1 MDDFINEL
9 KQKNK
14 DFSEEYINMMKQ
26 YYQKLMN
33 NPAELQN
40 TLNNLKNGQ
49 NGIDPEGGITITP
62 EPYCCV
68 KVQDETGQ
76 KIFLNLCGSDKVD
89 PPKEQHILEMNNQEG
104 IRIPLSLSE
113 KYEDFDVH
121 GTACEVYDIIMNPS
135 TLQKTEN
142 QPLVMGFI
150 LNLIASR
157 LKERFKKVILI
168 DKYVRL
174 KNLKYK
180 GKTVRSQRIRARKV
194 KIDEIIDNSNE
205 KEKNLKKN
213 QGEGGVGTDQGMGS
227 RTNIANEINKEVNE
241 KGKTPN
247 WNFVII
253 NVEKTSDING
263 ALFKQIES
271 EAKNKI
277 LNNNGNINFDMLVN
291 EEKNKLFK
299 YFNGF
304 NASPKY
310 GNGILLLI
318 EMELLVKSSGI
329 RLNLSDES
337 LTMYVPKL
345 YSLEMNLPYKVNSK
359 SANSFFNLESR
370 ILYIYLPFYEKDIE
384 DFKILEENE
393 RIKNEKE
400 KKEGQIGSSDIGEK
414 IKLNEDYL
422 YDVIN

>member
-14 DFSEEYINMMKQ
+14 DFSEEYITMMKQ

-49 NGIDPEGGITITP
+49 KGIDPEGGITITP

-76 KIFLNLCGSDKVD
+76 KIFLNLCGSDQVD

-121 GTACEVYDIIMNPS
+121 GTACEVYDIIMNPT
-135 TLQKTEN
+135 TLQKTES

-157 LKERFKKVILI
+157 LKERFKKVIII

-180 GKTVRSQRIRARKV
+180 GKTVRSQRIRARRV

-205 KEKNLKKN
+205 KEKNLN
-213 QGEGGVGTDQGMGS
+213 GNNNMGNGNNIGD

-247 WNFVII
+247 WNFII
-253 NVEKTSDING
+253 IKAEKTSDING
-263 ALFKQIES
+263 ALFKEIEN
-271 EAKNKI
+271 EAKSKI
-277 LNNNGNINFDMLVN
+277 LNNNGNVNFDMLVN
-291 EEKNKLFK
+291 DKKDKLFE

-310 GNGILLLI
+310 GIGILLLI

-345 YSLEMNLPYKVNSK
+345 YSLEMNLPYKINSK
-359 SANSFFNLESR
+359 NANSFFNLESR

-400 KKEGQIGSSDIGEK
+400 KKEGEVHTTDISEK

>member
-76 KIFLNLCGSDKVD
+76 KIFLNLCGSDKID

-277 LNNNGNINFDMLVN
+277 LNNNGNINFDLLVN

-310 GNGILLLI
+310 GIGILLLI

-400 KKEGQIGSSDIGEK
+400 KNEGQIRSSDIGEK

>member
-14 DFSEEYINMMKQ
+14 DFSEEYITMMKQ

-33 NPAELQN
+33 NPAELEN
-40 TLNNLKNGQ
+40 TLNNLKSGQ
-49 NGIDPEGGITITP
+49 SGIDPEGGITITP

-76 KIFLNLCGSDKVD
+76 KIFLNLCGSDQVD
-89 PPKEQHILEMNNQEG
+89 PPKEQHILEMNNQAG

-135 TLQKTEN
+135 TLQKTES
-142 QPLVMGFI
+142 QPLIMGFI
-150 LNLIASR
+150 LNLIANR

-194 KIDEIIDNSNE
+194 KIDEIIDNNNSND
-205 KEKNLKKN
+205 KNLENKTN
-213 QGEGGVGTDQGMGS
+213 NDINNINND
-227 RTNIANEINKEVNE
+227 TNIANEINKEVNE

-247 WNFVII
+247 WNFII
-253 NVEKTSDING
+253 IKAEKTSDLNG
-263 ALFKQIES
+263 ALFKEIDK
-271 EAKNKI
+271 EAKNKL
-277 LNNNGNINFDMLVN
+277 LNNNGTINFDMLIN
-291 EEKNKLFK
+291 SKKNKKFE

-304 NASPKY
+304 NASPEY
-310 GNGILLLI
+310 GIGILLLI

-329 RLNLSDES
+329 RLNLSDDS

-345 YSLEMNLPYKVNSK
+345 YSLEMNLPYKINSK
-359 SANSFFNLESR
+359 NATSFFNLESR

-384 DFKILEENE
+384 EFKTMKENE
-393 RIKNEKE
+393 KIKNEKE
-400 KKEGQIGSSDIGEK
+400 KNEESNGINNKDIGEK

>member
-1 MDDFINEL
+1 MEDFINEL

-14 DFSEEYINMMKQ
+14 DFSDEYVNMMKQ

-33 NPAELQN
+33 NPQELQN
-40 TLNNLKNGQ
+40 TINNLKNAQ
-49 NGIDPEGGITITP
+49 NGIDPEGGITIVP
-62 EPYCCV
+62 DPYCCV
-68 KVQDETGQ
+68 KVQDDTGQ

-113 KYEDFDVH
+113 RYEDFDVH
-121 GTACEVYDIIMNPS
+121 GTACEVYDIIMNPD
-135 TLQKTEN
+135 TLKKTEN
-142 QPLVMGFI
+142 QPLVMSFI
-150 LNLIASR
+150 LSLIANR

-194 KIDEIIDNSNE
+194 KIDEIINDSNE
-205 KEKNLKKN
+205 KDKKLREKT
-213 QGEGGVGTDQGMGS
+213 GEENINANS
-227 RTNIANEINKEVNE
+227 NIANEINKEVNE

-247 WNFVII
+247 WNFII
-253 NVEKTSDING
+253 IKVKETSDING
-263 ALFKQIES
+263 ALFKEIENV
-271 EAKNKI
+271 AKSKI
-277 LNNNGNINFDMLVN
+277 LNNNGLINFDMLVN
-291 EEKNKLFK
+291 EKKDKLFD

-310 GNGILLLI
+310 GIGLLLLI
-318 EMELLVKSSGI
+318 EMEFLVKSTGI

-337 LTMYVPKL
+337 LTLYVSKL
-345 YSLEMNLPYKVNSK
+345 YSLEINLPYKIDSKNSK
-359 SANSFFNLESR
+359 SFFNLESR
-370 ILYIYLPFYEKDIE
+370 ILYVYLPFYQKDID
-384 DFKILEENE
+384 DFEAMEENE

-400 KKEGQIGSSDIGEK
+400 KNKENGENIVDIGDK

>member
-9 KQKNK
+9 KTKNNQ
-14 DFSEEYINMMKQ
+14 FSEEYINMMKQ

-33 NPAELQN
+33 NPQELQN
-40 TLNNLKNGQ
+40 TINNLKNAE
-49 NGIDPEGGITITP
+49 NGIDPEGGITIVP
-62 EPYCCV
+62 DPYCCV

-76 KIFLNLCGSDKVD
+76 KIFLNLCGSDKID
-89 PPKEQHILEMNNQEG
+89 PPKEQHILEMNNQQG

-121 GTACEVYDIIMNPS
+121 GTACEVYDIIMNPT
-135 TLQKTEN
+135 TLQNTEKE
-142 QPLVMGFI
+142 PLLMGFI
-150 LNLIASR
+150 LSLIANR
-157 LKERFKKVILI
+157 LKERFKKVIII

-194 KIDEIIDNSNE
+194 KIDEIINDSNE
-205 KEKNLKKN
+205 KDKKLKEKS
-213 QGEGGVGTDQGMGS
+213 GEENMNINANS
-227 RTNIANEINKEVNE
+227 NIANEINKEVNE

-247 WNFVII
+247 WNFII
-253 NVEKTSDING
+253 IKAKETSDING
-263 ALFKQIES
+263 ALFKEIES
-271 EAKNKI
+271 IAKNKI
-277 LNNNGNINFDMLVN
+277 LNNNGLINFDMLVN
-291 EEKNKLFK
+291 EKKDKLYE

-310 GNGILLLI
+310 GIGLLLLI
-318 EMELLVKSSGI
+318 EMELLVKSTGI

-337 LTMYVPKL
+337 LTLYVSKL
-345 YSLEMNLPYKVNSK
+345 YSLEMNLPYKIDSKNSK
-359 SANSFFNLESR
+359 SFFNLESR
-370 ILYIYLPFYEKDIE
+370 ILYIYLPFYQKDID
-384 DFKILEENE
+384 DFRAIEENE

-400 KKEGQIGSSDIGEK
+400 ANKENMENIVDIGEK
-414 IKLNEDYL
+414 INLNEDYL

>member
-310 GNGILLLI
+310 GIGILLLI

-337 LTMYVPKL
+337 LTIYVPKL

>member
-40 TLNNLKNGQ
+40 TLNNLKSGQ
-49 NGIDPEGGITITP
+49 NGIDPDGGITITP

-76 KIFLNLCGSDKVD
+76 KIFLNLCGSDHVD

-205 KEKNLKKN
+205 KDKNLNEKNGDGGLG
-213 QGEGGVGTDQGMGS
+213 QGNGIEDKA
-227 RTNIANEINKEVNE
+227 NIANEINKEVNE

-253 NVEKTSDING
+253 KVEKTSDING
-263 ALFKQIES
+263 ALFKEIES
-271 EAKNKI
+271 EAKSKI
-277 LNNNGNINFDMLVN
+277 LNNNGNVNFDMLVN
-291 EEKNKLFK
+291 KNKDKKFE

-310 GNGILLLI
+310 GIGILLLI
-318 EMELLVKSSGI
+318 EMELLVKSRQSPI
-329 RLNLSDES
+329 PNPQNE
-337 LTMYVPKL
+337 
-345 YSLEMNLPYKVNSK
+345 
-359 SANSFFNLESR
+359 
-370 ILYIYLPFYEKDIE
+370 
-384 DFKILEENE
+384 FKNIF
-393 RIKNEKE
+393 IF
-400 KKEGQIGSSDIGEK
+400 I
-414 IKLNEDYL
+414 
-422 YDVIN
+422 

>member
-1 MDDFINEL
+1 
-9 KQKNK
+9 
-14 DFSEEYINMMKQ
+14 
-26 YYQKLMN
+26 
-33 NPAELQN
+33 
-40 TLNNLKNGQ
+40 
-49 NGIDPEGGITITP
+49 
-62 EPYCCV
+62 
-68 KVQDETGQ
+68 
-76 KIFLNLCGSDKVD
+76 
-89 PPKEQHILEMNNQEG
+89 MNNQEG

-121 GTACEVYDIIMNPS
+121 GTACEVYDIIMNPT
-135 TLQKTEN
+135 TLQKTES

-157 LKERFKKVILI
+157 LKERFKKVIII
-168 DKYVRL
+168 DNYVRL

-205 KEKNLKKN
+205 KEKNLN
-213 QGEGGVGTDQGMGS
+213 GNNNMGNGTNIGD

-247 WNFVII
+247 WNFII
-253 NVEKTSDING
+253 IKAEKTSDING
-263 ALFKQIES
+263 ALFKEIEN
-271 EAKNKI
+271 EAKSKI
-277 LNNNGNINFDMLVN
+277 LNNNGNVNFDMLVN
-291 EEKNKLFK
+291 DKKDKLFE

-310 GNGILLLI
+310 GIGILLLI

-345 YSLEMNLPYKVNSK
+345 YSLEMNLPYKINSK
-359 SANSFFNLESR
+359 NANSFFNLESR

-384 DFKILEENE
+384 DFKALEENE

-400 KKEGQIGSSDIGEK
+400 KKEGEVHTTDISEK

>member
-40 TLNNLKNGQ
+40 TLNNLKSGQ
-49 NGIDPEGGITITP
+49 SGIDAEGGITITP

-76 KIFLNLCGSDKVD
+76 KIFLNLCGSDQVD

-121 GTACEVYDIIMNPS
+121 GTACEVYDIIMNPT
-135 TLQKTEN
+135 TLQKTES

-157 LKERFKKVILI
+157 LKERFKKVIII

-205 KEKNLKKN
+205 KEKNLN
-213 QGEGGVGTDQGMGS
+213 GNNNNNMGNGNNFGD

-247 WNFVII
+247 WNFIVIKA
-253 NVEKTSDING
+253 EKTSDING
-263 ALFKQIES
+263 ALFKEIEN
-271 EAKNKI
+271 EAKSKI
-277 LNNNGNINFDMLVN
+277 LNNNGNVNFDMLVN
-291 EEKNKLFK
+291 DKKGKLFE
-299 YFNGF
+299 YFDGF

-310 GNGILLLI
+310 GIGILLLI

-345 YSLEMNLPYKVNSK
+345 YSLEMNLPYKINSK
-359 SANSFFNLESR
+359 NANSFFNLESR

-384 DFKILEENE
+384 DFKALEENE

-400 KKEGQIGSSDIGEK
+400 KKEGEVHTTDISEK

>member
-9 KQKNK
+9 KMKNNQ
-14 DFSEEYINMMKQ
+14 FSEEYVNMMKQ

-33 NPAELQN
+33 NPQELQN
-40 TLNNLKNGQ
+40 TINNLKNAQ
-49 NGIDPEGGITITP
+49 NGIDPEGGITIVP
-62 EPYCCV
+62 DPYCCV
-68 KVQDETGQ
+68 KVQDDTGQ

-113 KYEDFDVH
+113 RYEDFDVH
-121 GTACEVYDIIMNPS
+121 GTACEVYDIIMNPE
-135 TLQKTEN
+135 TLKKTEN
-142 QPLVMGFI
+142 QPLVMSFI
-150 LNLIASR
+150 LSLIANR

-194 KIDEIIDNSNE
+194 KIDEIINDSNE
-205 KEKNLKKN
+205 KDKKLREKT
-213 QGEGGVGTDQGMGS
+213 GEENINANS
-227 RTNIANEINKEVNE
+227 NIANEINKEVNE

-247 WNFVII
+247 WNFII
-253 NVEKTSDING
+253 IKAKETSDING
-263 ALFKQIES
+263 ALFKEIENV
-271 EAKNKI
+271 AKSKI
-277 LNNNGNINFDMLVN
+277 LNNNGLINFDMLVN
-291 EEKNKLFK
+291 EKKDKLFD

-310 GNGILLLI
+310 GIGLLLLI
-318 EMELLVKSSGI
+318 EMEFLVKSTGI

-337 LTMYVPKL
+337 LTLYVSKL
-345 YSLEMNLPYKVNSK
+345 YSLEINLPYKIDSKNSK
-359 SANSFFNLESR
+359 SFFNLESR
-370 ILYIYLPFYEKDIE
+370 ILYVYLPFYQKDID
-384 DFKILEENE
+384 DFKAMEENE

-400 KKEGQIGSSDIGEK
+400 KNKENGENIVDIGDK

>member
-40 TLNNLKNGQ
+40 TLNNLKSGQ
-49 NGIDPEGGITITP
+49 SGIDAEGGITITP

-76 KIFLNLCGSDKVD
+76 KIFLNLCGSDQVD

-121 GTACEVYDIIMNPS
+121 GTACEVYDIIMNPT
-135 TLQKTEN
+135 TLQKTES

-157 LKERFKKVILI
+157 LKERFKKVIII

-180 GKTVRSQRIRARKV
+180 GKTVRSQRIRVRKV

-205 KEKNLKKN
+205 KEKNLN
-213 QGEGGVGTDQGMGS
+213 GNNNMGNGTNIGD

-247 WNFVII
+247 WNFII
-253 NVEKTSDING
+253 IKAEKTSDING
-263 ALFKQIES
+263 ALFKEIEN
-271 EAKNKI
+271 EAKSKI
-277 LNNNGNINFDMLVN
+277 LNNNGNVNFDMLVN
-291 EEKNKLFK
+291 DKKDKLFE

-310 GNGILLLI
+310 GIGILLLI

-345 YSLEMNLPYKVNSK
+345 YSLEMNLPYKIYSK
-359 SANSFFNLESR
+359 NANSFFNLESR

-384 DFKILEENE
+384 DFKALEENE

-400 KKEGQIGSSDIGEK
+400 KKEGEVHTTDISEK

>member
-1 MDDFINEL
+1 
-9 KQKNK
+9 
-14 DFSEEYINMMKQ
+14 
-26 YYQKLMN
+26 
-33 NPAELQN
+33 
-40 TLNNLKNGQ
+40 
-49 NGIDPEGGITITP
+49 
-62 EPYCCV
+62 
-68 KVQDETGQ
+68 
-76 KIFLNLCGSDKVD
+76 
-89 PPKEQHILEMNNQEG
+89 MNNQEG

-142 QPLVMGFI
+142 QPMVMGFI
-150 LNLIASR
+150 LSLIANR

-194 KIDEIIDNSNE
+194 KIDEIINDTNE
-205 KEKNLKKN
+205 KDKKLKEKNEEN
-213 QGEGGVGTDQGMGS
+213 NMNANA
-227 RTNIANEINKEVNE
+227 NIANEINKEINE

-247 WNFVII
+247 WNFII
-253 NVEKTSDING
+253 IKAKETSDING
-263 ALFKQIES
+263 ALFKEIENV
-271 EAKNKI
+271 AKSKI
-277 LNNNGNINFDMLVN
+277 LNNNGLINFDMLVN
-291 EEKNKLFK
+291 EKKDKLYE

-310 GNGILLLI
+310 GIGLLLLI
-318 EMELLVKSSGI
+318 EMELLVKSTGI

-337 LTMYVPKL
+337 LTLYVAKL
-345 YSLEMNLPYKVNSK
+345 YSLEINLPYKINSK
-359 SANSFFNLESR
+359 NAKSFFNLESR
-370 ILYIYLPFYEKDIE
+370 ILYIYLPFYQKDID
-384 DFKILEENE
+384 DFRTLEENE

-400 KKEGQIGSSDIGEK
+400 KNKENTGEVVDIGDK
-414 IKLNEDYL
+414 INLNEDYL

>member
-113 KYEDFDVH
+113 KYEH

-277 LNNNGNINFDMLVN
+277 LNNNGNINFDM
-291 EEKNKLFK
+291 F
-299 YFNGF
+299 
-304 NASPKY
+304 
-310 GNGILLLI
+310 
-318 EMELLVKSSGI
+318 
-329 RLNLSDES
+329 
-337 LTMYVPKL
+337 
-345 YSLEMNLPYKVNSK
+345 
-359 SANSFFNLESR
+359 
-370 ILYIYLPFYEKDIE
+370 
-384 DFKILEENE
+384 
-393 RIKNEKE
+393 
-400 KKEGQIGSSDIGEK
+400 
-414 IKLNEDYL
+414 
-422 YDVIN
+422 

>member
-40 TLNNLKNGQ
+40 TLNKLKSGQ
-49 NGIDPEGGITITP
+49 SGIDAEGGITITP

-76 KIFLNLCGSDKVD
+76 KIFLNLCGSDQVD

-121 GTACEVYDIIMNPS
+121 GTACEVYDIIMNPT
-135 TLQKTEN
+135 TLQKTES

-157 LKERFKKVILI
+157 LKERFKKVIII

-180 GKTVRSQRIRARKV
+180 GKTVRSQRIRVRKV

-205 KEKNLKKN
+205 KEKNLN
-213 QGEGGVGTDQGMGS
+213 GNNNIGNGNNIGD

-247 WNFVII
+247 WNFII
-253 NVEKTSDING
+253 IKAEKTSDING
-263 ALFKQIES
+263 ALFKEIEN
-271 EAKNKI
+271 EAKSKI
-277 LNNNGNINFDMLVN
+277 LNNNGNVNFDMLVN
-291 EEKNKLFK
+291 DKKDKLFE

-310 GNGILLLI
+310 GIGILLLI

-329 RLNLSDES
+329 KLNLSDES

-345 YSLEMNLPYKVNSK
+345 YSLEMNLPYKIYSK
-359 SANSFFNLESR
+359 NANSFFNLESR

-384 DFKILEENE
+384 DFKALEENE

-400 KKEGQIGSSDIGEK
+400 KKEGEVHTTDISEK

>member
-1 MDDFINEL
+1 MSMDDFINEL
-9 KQKNK
+9 KMKNNQL
-14 DFSEEYINMMKQ
+14 SEEYVSMMKQ

-40 TLNNLKNGQ
+40 TLNNLKNSQ
-49 NGIDPEGGITITP
+49 NGIDAEGGITITP
-62 EPYCCV
+62 DPYCCV

-113 KYEDFDVH
+113 RYEDFDVH

-135 TLQKTEN
+135 TLKKTEN
-142 QPLVMGFI
+142 QPMIMSFI
-150 LNLIASR
+150 LTLIANR

-194 KIDEIIDNSNE
+194 KIDEIINDSNE
-205 KEKNLKKN
+205 KDKKLKEKS
-213 QGEGGVGTDQGMGS
+213 GEENMNS
-227 RTNIANEINKEVNE
+227 STNIANEINKEVNE

-247 WNFVII
+247 WNFII
-253 NVEKTSDING
+253 IKAKETSDING
-263 ALFKQIES
+263 ALFKEIES
-271 EAKNKI
+271 EAKSNI
-277 LNNNGNINFDMLVN
+277 LNNNGLVNFDMLVN
-291 EEKNKLFK
+291 ERKDKLFE

-310 GNGILLLI
+310 GIGLLLLI

-337 LTMYVPKL
+337 LTLYVSKL
-345 YSLEMNLPYKVNSK
+345 YSLEMNLPYKINSK
-359 SANSFFNLESR
+359 NSKSFFNLESR
-370 ILYIYLPFYEKDIE
+370 ILYIYLPFYQKDID
-384 DFKILEENE
+384 DFRAIEENE

-400 KKEGQIGSSDIGEK
+400 KGKENGENVVDITDK
-414 IKLNEDYL
+414 INLNEDYL
-422 YDVIN
+422 YDVIK

>member
-40 TLNNLKNGQ
+40 TLNNLKSGQ
-49 NGIDPEGGITITP
+49 SGIDAEGGITITP

-76 KIFLNLCGSDKVD
+76 KIFLNLCGSDQVD

-121 GTACEVYDIIMNPS
+121 GTACEVYDIIMNPT
-135 TLQKTEN
+135 TLQKTES

-157 LKERFKKVILI
+157 LKERFKKVIII

-205 KEKNLKKN
+205 KEKNLN
-213 QGEGGVGTDQGMGS
+213 GNNNMENGTNIGD

-247 WNFVII
+247 WNFII
-253 NVEKTSDING
+253 IKAEKTSDING
-263 ALFKQIES
+263 ALFKEIEN
-271 EAKNKI
+271 EAKSKI
-277 LNNNGNINFDMLVN
+277 LNNNGNVNFDMLVN
-291 EEKNKLFK
+291 DKKGKLFE

-310 GNGILLLI
+310 GIGILLLI

-345 YSLEMNLPYKVNSK
+345 YSLEMNLPYKINSK
-359 SANSFFNLESR
+359 NANSFFNLESR

-384 DFKILEENE
+384 DFKALEENE

-400 KKEGQIGSSDIGEK
+400 KKEGEVHTTDISEK

>member
-40 TLNNLKNGQ
+40 TLNNLKSGQ
-49 NGIDPEGGITITP
+49 SGIDAEGGITITP

-76 KIFLNLCGSDKVD
+76 KIFLNLCGSDQVD

-121 GTACEVYDIIMNPS
+121 GTACEVYDIIMNP
-135 TLQKTEN
+135 TTIQKTES

-157 LKERFKKVILI
+157 LKERFKKVIII

-205 KEKNLKKN
+205 KEKNLN
-213 QGEGGVGTDQGMGS
+213 GNNNMGNGTNIGD

-247 WNFVII
+247 WNFII
-253 NVEKTSDING
+253 IKAEKTSDING
-263 ALFKQIES
+263 ALFKEIEN
-271 EAKNKI
+271 EAKSKI
-277 LNNNGNINFDMLVN
+277 LNNNGNVNFDMLVN
-291 EEKNKLFK
+291 DKKDKLFE

-310 GNGILLLI
+310 GIGILLLI

-345 YSLEMNLPYKVNSK
+345 YSLEMNLPYKINSK
-359 SANSFFNLESR
+359 NANSFFNLESR

-384 DFKILEENE
+384 EFKTMKENE
-393 RIKNEKE
+393 KIKNEKE
-400 KKEGQIGSSDIGEK
+400 KNEESNGINDKDIGEK

>member
-76 KIFLNLCGSDKVD
+76 KIFLNLCGSDKIE

-213 QGEGGVGTDQGMGS
+213 QGEGGVETDQGMGS

-310 GNGILLLI
+310 GIGILLLI

>member
-1 MDDFINEL
+1 MSMDDFINEL
-9 KQKNK
+9 KMKNNQL
-14 DFSEEYINMMKQ
+14 SEEYVSMMKQ

-40 TLNNLKNGQ
+40 TLNNLKNSQ
-49 NGIDPEGGITITP
+49 NGIDAEGGITITP
-62 EPYCCV
+62 DPYCCV

-113 KYEDFDVH
+113 RYEDFDVH

-135 TLQKTEN
+135 TLKKTEN
-142 QPLVMGFI
+142 QPMIMSFI
-150 LNLIASR
+150 LTLIANR

-194 KIDEIIDNSNE
+194 KIDEIINDSNE
-205 KEKNLKKN
+205 KDKKLKEKS
-213 QGEGGVGTDQGMGS
+213 GEENMNS
-227 RTNIANEINKEVNE
+227 STNIANEINKEVNE

-247 WNFVII
+247 WNFII
-253 NVEKTSDING
+253 IKAKETSDING
-263 ALFKQIES
+263 ALFKEIES
-271 EAKNKI
+271 EAKSKI
-277 LNNNGNINFDMLVN
+277 LNNNGLVNFDMLVN
-291 EEKNKLFK
+291 ERKDKLFE

-310 GNGILLLI
+310 GIGLLLLI
-318 EMELLVKSSGI
+318 EMELLVKSTGI

-337 LTMYVPKL
+337 LTLYVSKL
-345 YSLEMNLPYKVNSK
+345 YSLEINLPYKIDSKNSK
-359 SANSFFNLESR
+359 SFFNLESR
-370 ILYIYLPFYEKDIE
+370 ILYIYLPFYQKDID
-384 DFKILEENE
+384 DFRAIEENE

-400 KKEGQIGSSDIGEK
+400 KGKENGENVVDITDK
-414 IKLNEDYL
+414 INLNEDYL
-422 YDVIN
+422 YDVIK

>member
-40 TLNNLKNGQ
+40 TLNNLKSGQ
-49 NGIDPEGGITITP
+49 SGIDAEGGITITP

-76 KIFLNLCGSDKVD
+76 KIFLNLCGSDQVD

-121 GTACEVYDIIMNPS
+121 GTACEVYDIIMNPT
-135 TLQKTEN
+135 TLQKTES

-157 LKERFKKVILI
+157 LKERFKKVIII

-194 KIDEIIDNSNE
+194 KIHEIIDNSNE
-205 KEKNLKKN
+205 KEKNLN
-213 QGEGGVGTDQGMGS
+213 GNNNMGNGNNIGD

-247 WNFVII
+247 WNFII
-253 NVEKTSDING
+253 IKAEKTSDING
-263 ALFKQIES
+263 ALFKEIEN
-271 EAKNKI
+271 EAKSKI
-277 LNNNGNINFDMLVN
+277 LNNNGNVNFDMLVN
-291 EEKNKLFK
+291 DKKDKLFE

-310 GNGILLLI
+310 GIGILLLI

-345 YSLEMNLPYKVNSK
+345 YSLEMNLPYKINSK
-359 SANSFFNLESR
+359 NANSFFNLESR

-384 DFKILEENE
+384 DFKALEENE

-400 KKEGQIGSSDIGEK
+400 KKEGEVHTTDISEK

>member
-9 KQKNK
+9 KMKNNQ
-14 DFSEEYINMMKQ
+14 FSEEYVNMMKQ

-40 TLNNLKNGQ
+40 TINNLKNAQ
-49 NGIDPEGGITITP
+49 NGIDAEGGITIVP
-62 EPYCCV
+62 DPYCCV

-76 KIFLNLCGSDKVD
+76 KIFLNLCGSDKID

-113 KYEDFDVH
+113 KHEDFDVH
-121 GTACEVYDIIMNPS
+121 GTACEVYDIIMNPT

-142 QPLVMGFI
+142 QPMIMGFI
-150 LNLIASR
+150 LSLIANR
-157 LKERFKKVILI
+157 LKERFKKVIII

-194 KIDEIIDNSNE
+194 KIDEIINDSNE
-205 KEKNLKKN
+205 KDKKLKEKNEEEN
-213 QGEGGVGTDQGMGS
+213 MNTNA
-227 RTNIANEINKEVNE
+227 NIANEINKEVNE

-247 WNFVII
+247 WNFII
-253 NVEKTSDING
+253 IKTDKTSDING
-263 ALFKQIES
+263 ALFKEIES
-271 EAKNKI
+271 VAKSKI
-277 LNNNGNINFDMLVN
+277 LNNNGLVNFDMMVN
-291 EEKNKLFK
+291 EKKDKLYE

-310 GNGILLLI
+310 GIGLLLLI
-318 EMELLVKSSGI
+318 EMELLVKSTGI

-337 LTMYVPKL
+337 LTLYVSKL
-345 YSLEMNLPYKVNSK
+345 YSLEMNLPYKIDSKNSK
-359 SANSFFNLESR
+359 SFFNLESR
-370 ILYIYLPFYEKDIE
+370 ILYIYLPFYQKDID
-384 DFKILEENE
+384 DFRAMEENE

-400 KKEGQIGSSDIGEK
+400 KQKENGENVVDLGDK
-414 IKLNEDYL
+414 INLNEDYL

>member
-40 TLNNLKNGQ
+40 TLNNLKSGQ

-121 GTACEVYDIIMNPS
+121 GTACEVYDIIMNPT

-205 KEKNLKKN
+205 KEKNLNKN
-213 QGEGGVGTDQGMGS
+213 NGDSGFGGSGIGDK
-227 RTNIANEINKEVNE
+227 TNIANEINKEVNE

-253 NVEKTSDING
+253 NVKKITDING
-263 ALFKQIES
+263 ALFKEIES

-277 LNNNGNINFDMLVN
+277 LNNNGNVNFDMLVN
-291 EEKNKLFK
+291 RKKDKLFE

-310 GNGILLLI
+310 GIGILLLI

-345 YSLEMNLPYKVNSK
+345 YSLEMNLPYKINSK
-359 SANSFFNLESR
+359 NSNAFFNLDSR

-384 DFKILEENE
+384 DFRILEESE
-393 RIKNEKE
+393 RIKSEKE
-400 KKEGQIGSSDIGEK
+400 KNEAEDGVHDISEK

>member
-14 DFSEEYINMMKQ
+14 DFSDEYVNMMKQ
-26 YYQKLMN
+26 YYQKLMK

-40 TLNNLKNGQ
+40 TLNNLKSGK
-49 NGIDPEGGITITP
+49 NGIDPDGGITITP

-121 GTACEVYDIIMNPS
+121 GTACEVYDVIMNPN

-205 KEKNLKKN
+205 KDKNVNDKN
-213 QGEGGVGTDQGMGS
+213 GNGPVVGDKA
-227 RTNIANEINKEVNE
+227 NIANEINKEVNE

-253 NVEKTSDING
+253 NVEN
-263 ALFKQIES
+263 
-271 EAKNKI
+271 
-277 LNNNGNINFDMLVN
+277 MLR
-291 EEKNKLFK
+291 
-299 YFNGF
+299 
-304 NASPKY
+304 
-310 GNGILLLI
+310 ILLI
-318 EMELLVKSSGI
+318 
-329 RLNLSDES
+329 
-337 LTMYVPKL
+337 
-345 YSLEMNLPYKVNSK
+345 
-359 SANSFFNLESR
+359 
-370 ILYIYLPFYEKDIE
+370 
-384 DFKILEENE
+384 
-393 RIKNEKE
+393 
-400 KKEGQIGSSDIGEK
+400 
-414 IKLNEDYL
+414 
-422 YDVIN
+422 

>member
-40 TLNNLKNGQ
+40 TLNNLKSGQ
-49 NGIDPEGGITITP
+49 TGIDPEGGITITP

-121 GTACEVYDIIMNPS
+121 GTACEVYDIIMNPT

-194 KIDEIIDNSNE
+194 KIDEIIDNSNS
-205 KEKNLKKN
+205 KDKTMNEKNN
-213 QGEGGVGTDQGMGS
+213 VSDTGMGEKA
-227 RTNIANEINKEVNE
+227 NIANEINKEVNE

-263 ALFKQIES
+263 SLFKEIEG
-271 EAKNKI
+271 EAKTKI
-277 LNNNGNINFDMLVN
+277 LNYNGNVNFDMLVN
-291 EEKNKLFK
+291 KKKNKLFH

-310 GNGILLLI
+310 GIGILMLI

-337 LTMYVPKL
+337 LTLYVPKL
-345 YSLEMNLPYKVNSK
+345 YSLEMNLPYKINSK
-359 SANSFFNLESR
+359 NANSFFNLDSR

-384 DFKILEENE
+384 DFKALEENE

-400 KKEGQIGSSDIGEK
+400 KNEGESGIHDINEK

>member
-1 MDDFINEL
+1 MDDFINGL

-40 TLNNLKNGQ
+40 TLNNLKSGQ
-49 NGIDPEGGITITP
+49 SGIDAEGGITITP

-76 KIFLNLCGSDKVD
+76 KIFLNLCGSDQVD

-121 GTACEVYDIIMNPS
+121 GTACEVYDIIMNPT
-135 TLQKTEN
+135 TLQKTES

-157 LKERFKKVILI
+157 LKERFKKVIII

-205 KEKNLKKN
+205 KEKNLN
-213 QGEGGVGTDQGMGS
+213 GNNNMENGTNIGD

-247 WNFVII
+247 WNFII
-253 NVEKTSDING
+253 IKAEKTSDING
-263 ALFKQIES
+263 ALFKEIEN
-271 EAKNKI
+271 EAKSKI
-277 LNNNGNINFDMLVN
+277 LNNNGNVNFDMLVN
-291 EEKNKLFK
+291 DKKDKLFE

-310 GNGILLLI
+310 GIGILLLI

-345 YSLEMNLPYKVNSK
+345 YSLEMNLPYKINSK
-359 SANSFFNLESR
+359 NANSFFNLESR

-384 DFKILEENE
+384 DFKALEENE

-400 KKEGQIGSSDIGEK
+400 KKEGEVHTIDISEK

>member
-9 KQKNK
+9 KMKNNQ
-14 DFSEEYINMMKQ
+14 FSEEYVNMMKQ

-40 TLNNLKNGQ
+40 TLNNLKNSQ
-49 NGIDPEGGITITP
+49 NGIDAEGGITIVP
-62 EPYCCV
+62 DPYCCV

-76 KIFLNLCGSDKVD
+76 KVFLNLCSSDKVD

-113 KYEDFDVH
+113 RYEDFDVH
-121 GTACEVYDIIMNPS
+121 GTACEVYDIIMNPN

-142 QPLVMGFI
+142 QPMIMSFI
-150 LNLIASR
+150 LSLIANR
-157 LKERFKKVILI
+157 LKERFKKVILV

-194 KIDEIIDNSNE
+194 KIDEIINDSNE
-205 KEKNLKKN
+205 KDKKLKEKKN
-213 QGEGGVGTDQGMGS
+213 EEENMNA
-227 RTNIANEINKEVNE
+227 NIANEINKEVNE

-247 WNFVII
+247 WNFII
-253 NVEKTSDING
+253 IKAKDTSDING
-263 ALFKQIES
+263 ALFKEIES
-271 EAKNKI
+271 EAKSKI
-277 LNNNGNINFDMLVN
+277 LNNNGLVNFDMLVN
-291 EEKNKLFK
+291 SKKDKLFD

-304 NASPKY
+304 NGSPKY
-310 GNGILLLI
+310 GIGLLLLI
-318 EMELLVKSSGI
+318 EMELLVKSTGI

-337 LTMYVPKL
+337 LTLYVSKL
-345 YSLEMNLPYKVNSK
+345 YSLEINLPYKINSK
-359 SANSFFNLESR
+359 DSKSFFNLESR
-370 ILYIYLPFYEKDIE
+370 ILYIYLPFYQKDID
-384 DFKILEENE
+384 DFRKLEENE

-400 KKEGQIGSSDIGEK
+400 KNKDNTNAFEINDK
-414 IKLNEDYL
+414 INLNEDYL
-422 YDVIN
+422 YDVIK

>member
-1 MDDFINEL
+1 MC
-9 KQKNK
+9 K
-14 DFSEEYINMMKQ
+14 
-26 YYQKLMN
+26 
-33 NPAELQN
+33 
-40 TLNNLKNGQ
+40 TR
-49 NGIDPEGGITITP
+49 
-62 EPYCCV
+62 
-68 KVQDETGQ
+68 DETGQ

-113 KYEDFDVH
+113 RYEDFDVH

-135 TLQKTEN
+135 TLKKTEN
-142 QPLVMGFI
+142 QPMIMSFI
-150 LNLIASR
+150 LTLIANR

-194 KIDEIIDNSNE
+194 KIDEIINDSNE
-205 KEKNLKKN
+205 KDKKLKEKS
-213 QGEGGVGTDQGMGS
+213 GEENMNS
-227 RTNIANEINKEVNE
+227 STNIANEINKEVNE

-247 WNFVII
+247 WNFII
-253 NVEKTSDING
+253 IKAKETSDING
-263 ALFKQIES
+263 ALFKEIES
-271 EAKNKI
+271 EAKSKI
-277 LNNNGNINFDMLVN
+277 LNNNGLVNFDMLVN
-291 EEKNKLFK
+291 ERKDKLFE

-310 GNGILLLI
+310 GIGLLLLI

-337 LTMYVPKL
+337 LTLYVSKL
-345 YSLEMNLPYKVNSK
+345 YSLEMNLPYKINSK
-359 SANSFFNLESR
+359 NSKSFFNLESR
-370 ILYIYLPFYEKDIE
+370 ILYIYLPFYQKDID
-384 DFKILEENE
+384 DFRAIEENE

-400 KKEGQIGSSDIGEK
+400 KGKENGENVVDITDK
-414 IKLNEDYL
+414 INLNEDYL
-422 YDVIN
+422 YDVIK

>member
-1 MDDFINEL
+1 
-9 KQKNK
+9 
-14 DFSEEYINMMKQ
+14 
-26 YYQKLMN
+26 
-33 NPAELQN
+33 
-40 TLNNLKNGQ
+40 
-49 NGIDPEGGITITP
+49 
-62 EPYCCV
+62 
-68 KVQDETGQ
+68 
-76 KIFLNLCGSDKVD
+76 
-89 PPKEQHILEMNNQEG
+89 
-104 IRIPLSLSE
+104 
-113 KYEDFDVH
+113 
-121 GTACEVYDIIMNPS
+121 
-135 TLQKTEN
+135 
-142 QPLVMGFI
+142 
-150 LNLIASR
+150 
-157 LKERFKKVILI
+157 
-168 DKYVRL
+168 
-174 KNLKYK
+174 
-180 GKTVRSQRIRARKV
+180 
-194 KIDEIIDNSNE
+194 
-205 KEKNLKKN
+205 
-213 QGEGGVGTDQGMGS
+213 MGS
-227 RTNIANEINKEVNE
+227 KTNIANEINKEVNE

-310 GNGILLLI
+310 GIGILLLI

>member
-9 KQKNK
+9 KMKNNQ
-14 DFSEEYINMMKQ
+14 FSEEYVNMMKQ

-40 TLNNLKNGQ
+40 KLNNLKNSQ
-49 NGIDPEGGITITP
+49 NGIDAEGGITIVP
-62 EPYCCV
+62 DPYCCV

-76 KIFLNLCGSDKVD
+76 KVFLNLCSSDKVD

-113 KYEDFDVH
+113 RYEDFDVH
-121 GTACEVYDIIMNPS
+121 GTACEVYDIIMNPN

-142 QPLVMGFI
+142 QPMIMSFI
-150 LNLIASR
+150 LSLIANR
-157 LKERFKKVILI
+157 LKERFKKVILV

-194 KIDEIIDNSNE
+194 KIDEIINDSNE
-205 KEKNLKKN
+205 KDKKLKEKKN
-213 QGEGGVGTDQGMGS
+213 EEENMNA
-227 RTNIANEINKEVNE
+227 NIANEINKEVNE

-247 WNFVII
+247 WNFII
-253 NVEKTSDING
+253 IKAKDTSDING
-263 ALFKQIES
+263 ALFKEIES
-271 EAKNKI
+271 EAKSKI
-277 LNNNGNINFDMLVN
+277 LNNNGLVNFDMLVN
-291 EEKNKLFK
+291 SKKDKLFD

-304 NASPKY
+304 NGSPKY
-310 GNGILLLI
+310 GIGLLLLI
-318 EMELLVKSSGI
+318 EMELLVKSTGI

-337 LTMYVPKL
+337 LTLYVSKL
-345 YSLEMNLPYKVNSK
+345 YSLEINLPYKINSK
-359 SANSFFNLESR
+359 DSKSFFNLESR
-370 ILYIYLPFYEKDIE
+370 ILYIYLPFYQKDID
-384 DFKILEENE
+384 DFRKLEENE

-400 KKEGQIGSSDIGEK
+400 KNKDNTNAFEINDK
-414 IKLNEDYL
+414 INLNEDYL
-422 YDVIN
+422 YDVIK

>member
-9 KQKNK
+9 KMKNNQ
-14 DFSEEYINMMKQ
+14 FSEEYVNMMKQ

-40 TLNNLKNGQ
+40 TLNNLKNAQ

-62 EPYCCV
+62 DPYCCV

-142 QPLVMGFI
+142 QPMVMGFI
-150 LNLIASR
+150 LSLIANR

-194 KIDEIIDNSNE
+194 KIDEIINDTNE
-205 KEKNLKKN
+205 KDKKLKEKNEEN
-213 QGEGGVGTDQGMGS
+213 NMNANA
-227 RTNIANEINKEVNE
+227 NIANEINKEINE

-247 WNFVII
+247 WNFII
-253 NVEKTSDING
+253 IKAKETSDING
-263 ALFKQIES
+263 ALFKEIENV
-271 EAKNKI
+271 AKSKI
-277 LNNNGNINFDMLVN
+277 LNNNGLINFDMLVN
-291 EEKNKLFK
+291 EKKDKLYE

-310 GNGILLLI
+310 GIGLLLLI
-318 EMELLVKSSGI
+318 EMELLVKSTGI

-337 LTMYVPKL
+337 LTLYVAKL
-345 YSLEMNLPYKVNSK
+345 YSLEINLPYKINSK
-359 SANSFFNLESR
+359 NAKSFFNLESR
-370 ILYIYLPFYEKDIE
+370 ILYIYLPFYQKDID
-384 DFKILEENE
+384 DFRALEENE

-400 KKEGQIGSSDIGEK
+400 KNKENTGEVVDIGDK
-414 IKLNEDYL
+414 INLNEDYL

>member
-9 KQKNK
+9 KMKNNQ
-14 DFSEEYINMMKQ
+14 FSEEYVNMMKQ

-40 TLNNLKNGQ
+40 TINNLKNAQ
-49 NGIDPEGGITITP
+49 NGIDAEGGITIVP
-62 EPYCCV
+62 DPYCCV

-76 KIFLNLCGSDKVD
+76 KIFLNLCGSDKID

-113 KYEDFDVH
+113 KHEDFDVH
-121 GTACEVYDIIMNPS
+121 GTACEVYDIIMNPT

-142 QPLVMGFI
+142 QPMIMGFI
-150 LNLIASR
+150 LSLIANR
-157 LKERFKKVILI
+157 LKERFKKVIII

-194 KIDEIIDNSNE
+194 KIDEIINDSNE
-205 KEKNLKKN
+205 KDKKLKEKNEEEN
-213 QGEGGVGTDQGMGS
+213 MNTNA
-227 RTNIANEINKEVNE
+227 NIANEINKEVNE

-247 WNFVII
+247 WNFII
-253 NVEKTSDING
+253 IKTNKTSDING
-263 ALFKQIES
+263 ALFKEIES
-271 EAKNKI
+271 VAKSKI
-277 LNNNGNINFDMLVN
+277 LNNNGLVNFDMMVN
-291 EEKNKLFK
+291 EKKDKLYE

-310 GNGILLLI
+310 GIGLLLLI
-318 EMELLVKSSGI
+318 EMELLVKSTGI

-337 LTMYVPKL
+337 LTLYVSKL
-345 YSLEMNLPYKVNSK
+345 YSLEMNLPYKIDSKNSK
-359 SANSFFNLESR
+359 SFFNLESR
-370 ILYIYLPFYEKDIE
+370 ILYIYLPFYQKDID
-384 DFKILEENE
+384 DFRAMEENE

-400 KKEGQIGSSDIGEK
+400 KQKENGENVVDLGDK
-414 IKLNEDYL
+414 INLNEDYL

>member
-1 MDDFINEL
+1 MDDFVNEL
-9 KQKNK
+9 KMKNNM
-14 DFSEEYINMMKQ
+14 FSEEYANMMKQ

-33 NPAELQN
+33 NPQELQN
-40 TLNNLKNGQ
+40 TINNLKNAQ
-49 NGIDPEGGITITP
+49 NGIDPEGGLTIVP
-62 EPYCCV
+62 DPYCCV

-113 KYEDFDVH
+113 RYEDFDVH
-121 GTACEVYDIIMNPS
+121 GTACEVYDIIMNPE
-135 TLQKTEN
+135 TLKKTEN

-150 LNLIASR
+150 LSLIANR
-157 LKERFKKVILI
+157 LKERFKKVILV

-194 KIDEIIDNSNE
+194 KIDEIINDSNE
-205 KEKNLKKN
+205 KDKQLKEKTD
-213 QGEGGVGTDQGMGS
+213 GENINANA
-227 RTNIANEINKEVNE
+227 NIANEINKEVNE

-247 WNFVII
+247 WNFII
-253 NVEKTSDING
+253 IKAKETSNING
-263 ALFKQIES
+263 ALFKEIES
-271 EAKNKI
+271 VAKSKI
-277 LNNNGNINFDMLVN
+277 LNNNGLINFDMLVN
-291 EEKNKLFK
+291 DKKDKLFD

-310 GNGILLLI
+310 GIGLLLLI
-318 EMELLVKSSGI
+318 EMELLVKSTGI

-337 LTMYVPKL
+337 LTLYVSKL
-345 YSLEMNLPYKVNSK
+345 YSLEINLPYKIDSKNSK
-359 SANSFFNLESR
+359 SFFNLESR
-370 ILYIYLPFYEKDIE
+370 ILYVYLPFYQKDID
-384 DFKILEENE
+384 DFKTMEENE

-400 KKEGQIGSSDIGEK
+400 KNKENGENVADIGDK

-422 YDVIN
+422 YDVIK

>member
-9 KQKNK
+9 KMKNNQ
-14 DFSEEYINMMKQ
+14 FSEEYVNMMKQ

-33 NPAELQN
+33 NPQELQN
-40 TLNNLKNGQ
+40 TINNLKNAE
-49 NGIDPEGGITITP
+49 NGIDPEGGITIVP
-62 EPYCCV
+62 DPYCCV

-76 KIFLNLCGSDKVD
+76 KIFLNLCGSDKID

-113 KYEDFDVH
+113 RYEDFDVH
-121 GTACEVYDIIMNPS
+121 GTACEVYDVIMNPN

-205 KEKNLKKN
+205 KDKNLNEKNGDGGLG
-213 QGEGGVGTDQGMGS
+213 QGNGIGDKA
-227 RTNIANEINKEVNE
+227 NIANEINKEVNE

-253 NVEKTSDING
+253 KVEKTSDING
-263 ALFKQIES
+263 ALFKEIES
-271 EAKNKI
+271 EAKSKI
-277 LNNNGNINFDMLVN
+277 LNNNGNVNFDMLVN
-291 EEKNKLFK
+291 KNKDKKFE

-310 GNGILLLI
+310 GIGILLLI

-345 YSLEMNLPYKVNSK
+345 YSLEMNLPYKINSK
-359 SANSFFNLESR
+359 NANSFFNLESR

-384 DFKILEENE
+384 DFRALEENE

-400 KKEGQIGSSDIGEK
+400 KNEGQSGNTDINDK
-414 IKLNEDYL
+414 INLNEDYL